1 MTYITKAQT
10 IKLLA
15 LDVDGV
21 LTDGS
26 LIYDSQGVEIK
37 TFYVPDGLGIQA
49 LLRFGVDVA
58 LITGRNSPMVE
69 RRAKELGI
77 RHVIQGQDD
86 KLTALSHLAN
96 HLGLDLANCAYMGD
110 DLIDVAAISQ
120 AGLGI
125 SVLNGCIEAR
135 QMADFIPNNAG
146 GQGAVREVCMMI
158 LKAQGHYDDL
168 LKQYGITQR
177 PIVI

>member
-1 MTYITKAQT
+1 MTYTIKAQH

-37 TFYVPDGLGIQA
+37 TFNVPDGLGIQA

-77 RHVIQGQDD
+77 HHVIQGQDD
-86 KLTALSHLAN
+86 KLTALSDLAN
-96 HLGLDLANCAYMGD
+96 HLGLDLTNCAYMGD
-110 DLIDVAAISQ
+110 DLIDVTAISQ

-135 QMADFIPNNAG
+135 QVADFIPTKAG

-158 LKAQGHYDDL
+158 LKAQGHYDAL
-168 LKQYGITQR
+168 LKQYGITPR
-177 PIVI
+177 PMTI